1 MVSPTYPGDVN
12 GPNGGGMRT
21 SVKHPQHLPVLAALI
36 VGILAAVG
44 LTAPA
49 YAALPERSTVQPLER
64 AHAHND
70 YDHERPLFDALDH
83 GFTSV
88 EADVWL
94 VAGELY
100 LGHDAP
106 DLTRTLTDEY
116 LQPLAERVR
125 ANKGSVY
132 PHWRDSLRLLIDVKS
147 EGTTTW
153 PVIERELAQFPS
165 LSTRYV
171 NGRVVR
177 KPVTAVISGN
187 RDLAAMKAATERRS
201 FYDARLADLRGGL
214 PADLVALLSDNWTKN
229 FTWNGVGPMPS
240 RERAKLHDIV
250 DTAHAYGYEV
260 RFWAT
265 PDTPGA
271 ARDAVWRELVA
282 ADVDALN
289 TDDLAGLQAFLLDED
304 PAEAA

>member
-1 MVSPTYPGDVN
+1 
-12 GPNGGGMRT
+12 MRT
-21 SVKHPQHLPVLAALI
+21 SVKHPQLMPVLTTI
-36 VGILAAVG
+36 VVGILATVG
-44 LTAPA
+44 LSAPA
-49 YAALPERSTVQPLER
+49 YAAPPERSTVQPLER

-70 YDHERPLFDALDH
+70 YDHDRPLFDALDH

-94 VAGELY
+94 VGGELY

-116 LQPLAERVR
+116 LRPLAERVR
-125 ANKGSVY
+125 ANRGSVY

-165 LSTRYV
+165 VSTRYV
-171 NGRVVR
+171 NGHVIR

-187 RDLAAMKAATERRS
+187 RDLAAMEAATQRRS
-201 FYDARLADLRGGL
+201 FYDARLADLRSGL

-240 RERAKLHDIV
+240 QERAKLHDIV
-250 DTAHAYGYEV
+250 DTAHAHGYEV

-265 PDTPGA
+265 PDAPGD
-271 ARDAVWRELVA
+271 ARDAVWRELIA
-282 ADVDALN
+282 AGVDALN
-289 TDDLAGLQAFLLDED
+289 TDDLAGLQTFLLDED

>member
-1 MVSPTYPGDVN
+1 
-12 GPNGGGMRT
+12 MRT
-21 SVKHPQHLPVLAALI
+21 SVKHPQFLPVLAALV
-36 VGILAAVG
+36 VGILATVG
-44 LTAPA
+44 LTGTAD
-49 YAALPERSTVQPLER
+49 AAAPERSTVQPLER

-70 YDHERPLFDALDH
+70 YDHEHPLFDAFDH

-100 LGHDAP
+100 IGHDAP
-106 DLTRTLTDEY
+106 DLTRTLTGEY
-116 LQPLAERVR
+116 LRPLAERVR

-147 EGTTTW
+147 EGATTW

-165 LSTRYV
+165 LVTRYV
-171 NGRVVR
+171 DGHVVR

-187 RDLAAMKAATERRS
+187 RDLAAMEAATERRS
-201 FYDARLADLRGGL
+201 FYDARLGDLHSGL
-214 PADLVALLSDNWTKN
+214 PANLVALLSDNWTKH

-240 RERAKLHDIV
+240 EERSKLRDIV
-250 DTAHAYGYEV
+250 VTAHANGYEV

-265 PDTPGA
+265 PDAPGA
-271 ARDAVWRELVA
+271 ARDAVWRELIA
-282 ADVDALN
+282 AGVDAIN